1 MGSDRLRV
9 LVLALASILLLVLS
23 ALVLDWFRMT
33 GPWKVAIDLR
43 EMRVCDIEGTCRA
56 ATVRG
61 NYGTS
66 GIITLWSSLIFACV
80 VAYLGGSRAL
90 GATLDER
97 FVRAGYTLGCGVFV
111 IAGLTGW
118 FFFDEQSANIAGI
131 IEISFER
138 TLAPSLMLLGCLLGI
153 AALYYAA
160 NPPIAEAAYVPVVVE
175 GGKRPGDPDSGLR
188 VRIHPETGPIAK
200 PRTTTPDRSRITGQV
215 EPIAKSRTTTP
226 DRERDRERERD
237 RAGDRERERGRITT
251 PPGEPPLKS
260 RTTTPDRA
268 RITTPPNEQKRL
280 TPPPGE
286 LALPRRKT
294 PTSQPMPFPEGM
306 RGKLAYAI
314 AAAEITSGG
323 VDARRE
329 AGEIVLVLWRDVVGV
344 VARRLPP
351 FYDSTTFIDLVST
364 AGSTLRVLPWTRLT
378 GQPLEGGDEERGRSL
393 IRLVSERC
401 PNAKIDAATR
411 SFLDG
416 SEAAQLPDAA
426 TLKAH
431 DERLA

>member
-9 LVLALASILLLVLS
+9 LVLALGSILFLVLS

-61 NYGTS
+61 SYGTS
-66 GIITLWSSLIFACV
+66 GTITLWSSLVFAGM
-80 VAYLGGSRAL
+80 VAYLGGSRVL

-97 FVRAGYTLGCGVFV
+97 LVRAGYALGCGVFL
-111 IAGLTGW
+111 IACLTGW
-118 FFFDEQSANIAGI
+118 YFFDEQSANIAGV

-153 AALYYAA
+153 AALYYGA
-160 NPPIAEAAYVPVVVE
+160 NPPLSEGTYVPVVVE
-175 GGKRPGDPDSGLR
+175 GGKRPGDPDSGVR
-188 VRIHPETGPIAK
+188 VRVHPPESGATGPIAK
-200 PRTTTPDRSRITGQV
+200 PRTTTPDRSRITGPV
-215 EPIAKSRTTTP
+215 EPITKSRTTTP
-226 DRERDRERERD
+226 PD
-237 RAGDRERERGRITT
+237 RERGRITT

-268 RITTPPNEQKRL
+268 RITTPPSEQKRL

-286 LALPRRKT
+286 LTIPRRKT

-329 AGEIVLVLWRDVVGV
+329 AGDIVLVLWRDVVGV

-351 FYDSTTFIDLVST
+351 FYDSATFIDLVST

-378 GQPLEGGDEERGRSL
+378 GQPLEGEDEERGRSL
-393 IRLVSERC
+393 IRVVSERC
-401 PNAKIDAATR
+401 PGAKIDAATR